1 MRGTRHA
8 ALTRPRPGF
17 RGVFG
22 RAGVPNLIL
31 VRRSSPTARRQEA
44 ADTIGQEEAGPET
57 ATKRSAASDER
68 AQSRSD
74 DAAVYK

>member
-1 MRGTRHA
+1 
-8 ALTRPRPGF
+8 
-17 RGVFG
+17 
-22 RAGVPNLIL
+22 VPNLIL

-44 ADTIGQEEAGPET
+44 AGTIGQEEAGPET